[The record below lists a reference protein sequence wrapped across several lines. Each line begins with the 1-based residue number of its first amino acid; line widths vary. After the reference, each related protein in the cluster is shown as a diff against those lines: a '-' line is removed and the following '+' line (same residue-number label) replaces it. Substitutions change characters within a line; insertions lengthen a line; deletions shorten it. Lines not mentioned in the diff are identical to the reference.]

1 MQNSEDEIKQLRE
14 YIKNLEVIND
24 GLRVSFEEL
33 TTLYRLVDI
42 ITEARTLDR
51 VLNSLLDLT
60 DEVISYEGAV
70 LFLADDKTGEVDIV
84 LKRNIDKRLEQKIQI
99 QSRQKVI
106 EWALKQGR
114 TVALPDIEEEEEGKN
129 TYVLVPLIARD
140 KTIGL
145 LEVIIGAPEGN
156 ITRRDMSLLTILSK
170 QAALAIENV
179 KMYEA
184 MKKDQVSIIRALAS
198 TVDAKDHYTLGHS
211 QKVSEYSHMIAE
223 EMNLPE
229 RDREAIKYAGLLHD
243 IGKIALADDIIKKP
257 SRLTENEFEMVRKHP
272 IVGAKIIKEIDSL
285 APIVPIVLHHHE
297 RFDGKGYP
305 DALAGEQIPLGARI
319 VFLADAYDTMV
330 SARAYRDMIPPE
342 LAISEL
348 RKNAGSQFDPKVVDA
363 FIECLRKKEMGYGG

>member
-1 MQNSEDEIKQLRE
+1 M
-14 YIKNLEVIND
+14 
-24 GLRVSFEEL
+24 
-33 TTLYRLVDI
+33 
-42 ITEARTLDR
+42 
-51 VLNSLLDLT
+51 
-60 DEVISYEGAV
+60 
-70 LFLADDKTGEVDIV
+70 LF
-84 LKRNIDKRLEQKIQI
+84 R
-99 QSRQKVI
+99 S
-106 EWALKQGR
+106 
-114 TVALPDIEEEEEGKN
+114 
-129 TYVLVPLIARD
+129 LVPLIARD